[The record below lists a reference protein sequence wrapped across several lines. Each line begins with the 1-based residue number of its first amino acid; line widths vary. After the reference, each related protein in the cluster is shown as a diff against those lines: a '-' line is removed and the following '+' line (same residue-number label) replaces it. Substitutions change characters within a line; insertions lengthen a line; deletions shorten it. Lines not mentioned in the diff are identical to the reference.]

1 MHIFDY
7 SYLKNDLLPAKLVNL
22 TSSIAALRVLSAER
36 KVRFMHAYSEL
47 ERIAKIESVK
57 ASNAIEGIVT
67 TDARLAE
74 LMQEGTSPMNHTEA
88 EISGYRD
95 ALNEIHLN
103 HRLHDFTES
112 DIIGFYGMLLR
123 YVASDVE
130 PGYKHED
137 NVIAE
142 RMSDGR
148 RVVRFSPAS
157 AEETPE
163 AMKQLVLA
171 YMEARDDVEIN
182 KMLLIPCV
190 ILDFLCIHPFPD
202 GNGRMSRLLTLLL
215 LYRNGFDAGK
225 YISFE
230 QRINADKAAYYAALR
245 DSSAGWQTNEN
256 SPFPFMVNFLMTLY
270 GCYEELDRRFAVVST
285 GRVTKSARIKSIVL
299 NALTP
304 ISKADVCRAL
314 PDVSPTTVEAVLG
327 SLVKNGAV
335 RKVGEGRSVKY
346 IRDGDSGSELKV

>member
-22 TSSIAALRVLSAER
+22 TSNISALRVLAAER
-36 KVRFMHAYSEL
+36 RNRFTQAHSEL
-47 ERIAKIESVK
+47 ERIAKRESVK

-67 TDARLAE
+67 TDARLAQ
-74 LMQEGTSPMNHTEA
+74 LMNGETSPLNHTEA

-95 ALNEIHLN
+95 ALNEIHANNRFL
-103 HRLHDFTES
+103 DFTEP
-112 DIIGFYGMLLR
+112 DIMRLYGLLIR
-123 YVASDVE
+123 YTAHDVS
-130 PGYKHED
+130 PGYKKDD

-142 RMSDGR
+142 RMPDGR

-157 AEETPE
+157 AAETPE
-163 AMKQLVLA
+163 AMNQLVLA
-171 YMEARDDVEIN
+171 YMEARDDAEIN

-230 QRINADKAAYYAALR
+230 QRINMDKGAYYEALH
-245 DSSAGWQTNEN
+245 DSSVGWHSNEN
-256 SPFPFMVNFLMTLY
+256 RPFPFIFNFLMTLY
-270 GCYEELDRRFAVVST
+270 GCYEELDRRFAVVNSGRAMKST
-285 GRVTKSARIKSIVL
+285 RIEGIVM
-299 NALTP
+299 NSLTP
-304 ISKADVCRAL
+304 ISKADICRAL

-327 SLVKNGAV
+327 ELVKKGNV
-335 RKVGEGRSVKY
+335 RKVGEGRAVKY
-346 IRDGDSGSELKV
+346 IRS